1 MNINRMKNR
10 LAAVLLLGALTFL
23 ALPDKVSAAQAQG
36 LPWEGPLAKL
46 QASLSGPVAGAISI
60 IAIVICGA
68 ALIFGGEINEFTKKM
83 IFVVLVVSVIAGAVT
98 LYDTFW
104 GASAA
109 LI

>member
-1 MNINRMKNR
+1 MGTYFGTDGVRGVANADLTPE
-10 LAAVLLLGALTFL
+10 LAF
-23 ALPDKVSAAQAQG
+23 
-36 LPWEGPLAKL
+36 
-46 QASLSGPVAGAISI
+46 AIGR
-60 IAIVICGA
+60 AGA

-104 GASAA
+104 GASAV

>member
-1 MNINRMKNR
+1 MNNR
-10 LAAVLLLGALTFL
+10 LAALLLGALAFL

-68 ALIFGGEINEFTKKM
+68 ALSNAPSREHFGRRHWRVPCTRPACCW
-83 IFVVLVVSVIAGAVT
+83 V
-98 LYDTFW
+98 
-104 GASAA
+104 
-109 LI
+109 